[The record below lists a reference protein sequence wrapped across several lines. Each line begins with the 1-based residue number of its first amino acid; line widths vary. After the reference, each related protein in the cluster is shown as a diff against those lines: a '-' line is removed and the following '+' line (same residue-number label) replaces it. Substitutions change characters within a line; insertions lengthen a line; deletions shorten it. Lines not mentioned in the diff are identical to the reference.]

1 MEHAKMI
8 IDAMSKAGK
17 AVKAGDLVNLT
28 GLTREEVDKALKQLK
43 KEEKISSP
51 KACFWEPKK

>member
-8 IDAMSKAGK
+8 IDVMSKAGK

-43 KEEKISSP
+43 KEEKITSP